1 MLSSRNLKRY
11 VGCKN
16 LLLVQT
22 GRSQRSANLT
32 LITIYSLIKMRMLI
46 TCIIIITFLQI
57 LNAAE
62 TGGKSKWLDDNCKKC
77 LASNGKPCHFPF
89 KFVFKGEVK
98 VIKHCSC
105 KNIFKIYSIKFQVF
119 TSCAE
124 LHLLGVDPKTLKEKV
139 PHWDSPDLN
148 KRWCSTKGV
157 NFNLN

>member
-1 MLSSRNLKRY
+1 MW
-11 VGCKN
+11 
-16 LLLVQT
+16 
-22 GRSQRSANLT
+22 
-32 LITIYSLIKMRMLI
+32 MLI

-77 LASNGKPCHFPF
+77 LASNGKPCHFPV
-89 KFVFKGEVK
+89 KYIFKGKVK

-105 KNIFKIYSIKFQVF
+105 KNIFKIYSIFQVS

-124 LHLLGVDPKTLKEKV
+124 LEVLSVTKEEIKKYEV
-139 PHWDSPDLN
+139 PLWDSPDLN